1 MQVAGF
7 GPDRS
12 IAFSFVFLVRISQK
26 ARVARAARMR
36 IGRAAR
42 WSMHP
47 QSSQA
52 KASAFVDFHGSG
64 SGSGAA
70 PNQKLPRDG

>member
-7 GPDRS
+7 GPEGLIDRS
-12 IAFSFVFLVRISQK
+12 LSRPNQPKGTGL
-26 ARVARAARMR
+26 RACGS
-36 IGRAAR
+36 IGRPDGPCIHTVITSESER
-42 WSMHP
+42 LCRY
-47 QSSQA
+47 
-52 KASAFVDFHGSG
+52 FHGSG